1 MKILN
6 WYVTKSYLTTFVM
19 AIGIL
24 SFGMTGAQ
32 LMKSIEYFTQGV
44 PLSVAGEFLLYMIP
58 MVLTFTLPWASLVS
72 IMLTFGRMSADNEI
86 TAMRAC
92 GVSILQIIS
101 PIIMASFLFSCLCLY
116 LQLEVAP
123 KMLGKGR
130 ALLTYVAVNHPVA
143 LFTPGIPVEMDK
155 LSIYIDRKDSDNNI
169 YDIQLYVLDDKNT
182 IRQDITASRGRIE
195 ADETTKKLHIILED
209 AIGTS
214 REGKNRNVHIAGN
227 EARFTLDYGKSLA
240 DLRIYQRDKYL
251 TFREVFARSIINKK
265 MGVSTTRLEIELNS
279 RVALALAPIAFMML
293 GMPLAIRTSRRE
305 TSIGLFLS
313 VLLGAIYF
321 GGVMVSD
328 VLRDRAALYPQYLVW
343 LSPVLFQV
351 FGAYYLFR
359 LARK

>member
-1 MKILN
+1 MKRLN
-6 WYVTKSYLTTFVM
+6 WYVTKSYLTTFIM

-44 PLSVAGEFLLYMIP
+44 PISVAGEFLLFMVP
-58 MVLTFTLPWASLVS
+58 MVLTFTVPWASLVS

-123 KMLGKGR
+123 KMQGKGR
-130 ALLTYVAVNHPVA
+130 ELLASMLVSHPVA
-143 LFTPGIPVEMDK
+143 MFTPGIPLEFDK
-155 LSIYIDRKDSDNNI
+155 FSIYIDRKDNDNNI
-169 YDIQLYVLDDKNT
+169 YDIQLYVLDDDNK
-182 IRQDITASRGRIE
+182 IRQDISASRGKIA
-195 ADETTKKLHIILED
+195 ADEKTKTLTITLDD
-209 AIGTS
+209 AVGTS
-214 REGKNRNVHIAGN
+214 REGKNRSVHITGQKV
-227 EARFTLDYGKSLA
+227 RFTLDYGKKLMNK
-240 DLRIYQRDKYL
+240 RIYQRDKYL
-251 TFREVFARSIINKK
+251 TFREVFARSMINKK
-265 MGVSTTRLEIELNS
+265 MGLSTTRLEIELNS

-321 GGVMVSD
+321 GGVMISD
-328 VLRDRAALYPQYLVW
+328 VLRDRPALYPQYLVW
-343 LSPVLFQV
+343 MSPILFQV

>member
-1 MKILN
+1 MKRLN
-6 WYVTKSYLTTFVM
+6 WYITKSYLTTFVM

-44 PLSVAGEFLLYMIP
+44 PLSVAGEFLLCTVP
-58 MVLTFTLPWASLVS
+58 MVLTFTIPWASLVS

-101 PIIMASFLFSCLCLY
+101 PIILASFIFSCLCLY
-116 LQLEVAP
+116 LQLEIAP

-143 LFTPGIPVEMDK
+143 LFTPGIPIEMDK
-155 LSIYIDRKDSDNNI
+155 FSIYIDSKDADNNI
-169 YDIQLYVLDDKNT
+169 YDIQLYVLDKKNT

-195 ADETTKKLHIILED
+195 ADDKTKKLHIILYD
-209 AIGTS
+209 AIGVS
-214 REGKNRNVHIAGN
+214 REKKDSNIHITGS
-227 EARFTLDYGKSLA
+227 EARFTVDYGKSLTN
-240 DLRIYQRDKYL
+240 LRIYQRDKYL
-251 TFREVFARSIINKK
+251 TFREVFARSIINKR
-265 MGVSTTRLEIELNS
+265 MGVPTTRLEIELNS
-279 RVALALAPIAFMML
+279 RVAMALAPIAFMML

-321 GGVMVSD
+321 GGVMVAD
-328 VLRDRAALYPQYLVW
+328 VLRDRPAVYPQYLVW
-343 LSPVLFQV
+343 LSPILFQV
-351 FGAYYLFR
+351 FGAYYIFR